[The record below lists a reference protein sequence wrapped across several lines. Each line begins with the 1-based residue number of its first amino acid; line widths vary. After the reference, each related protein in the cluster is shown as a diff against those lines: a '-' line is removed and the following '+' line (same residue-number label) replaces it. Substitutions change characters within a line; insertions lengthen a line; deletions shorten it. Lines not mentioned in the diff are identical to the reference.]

1 MSEDLFSQLF
11 ELFNQPGPI
20 NWRLA
25 REVAD
30 HLTGDPEPIDPWLAD
45 EYQQLTRLAQLQIA
59 ESTPLEVR
67 SALSGAPVDR
77 VTWATENLQS
87 FRYLVEPLAD
97 KLEAAGGGGPLDA
110 ILKPLGPALLGMQMG
125 VMVGFLSHRVLGQ
138 FDIGLPTSE
147 VSDIYYVV
155 PNIESF
161 AIDHG
166 LEPQN
171 VRLWVA
177 LHEVTHQAEFS
188 VPWVRQ
194 HFFDLVEHYV
204 GNIEVDM
211 SGITDRLQQMQDPSQ
226 LEKMMEDPTGLA
238 GLLSTDAQLPDLEA
252 IQAFMAML
260 EGYSDYVMDHAAPKL
275 LPDLGQMR
283 AAMDSRRSE
292 PTQGEQVLNR
302 MLGLELK
309 IEQYR
314 LGAAFCTEVARR
326 WSDDALHRVWESP
339 ENLPTLSELADPVGW
354 AARVWLE
361 EAF

>member
-11 ELFNQPGPI
+11 ELFNQPGPV

-30 HLTGDPEPIDPWLAD
+30 HLSGDPEPIDPWLAD

-59 ESTPLEVR
+59 EATPLQVR
-67 SALSGAPVDR
+67 SALSGSPVDR
-77 VTWATENLQS
+77 VAWTTENLRS

-97 KLEAAGGGGPLDA
+97 KLDTPSGAGPLDA

-138 FDIGLPTSE
+138 FEIGLPTADPQD
-147 VSDIYYVV
+147 VYYVV
-155 PNIESF
+155 PNIEAF
-161 AIDHG
+161 ALDNG

-194 HFFDLVEHYV
+194 HFFDLIEQYV
-204 GNIEVDM
+204 GGIEIDM

-238 GLLSTDAQLPDLEA
+238 GLLSTEGQLPALEA
-252 IQAFMAML
+252 VQAFMVML
-260 EGYSDYVMDHAAPKL
+260 EGYGEHVLDQAAPKL
-275 LPDLGQMR
+275 LPDLSRMR
-283 AAMDSRRSE
+283 QAMDNRRSE
-292 PTQGEQVLNR
+292 PVQGDQGLNR
-302 MLGLELK
+302 MLGLNLE
-309 IEQYR
+309 EEHHG
-314 LGAAFCTEVARR
+314 LGPSFFAEVGRR
-326 WSDDALHRVWESP
+326 WGEDVVHRVWESP
-339 ENLPTLSELADPVGW
+339 EHIPTLTELADPVGW
-354 AARVWLE
+354 AARVLLE